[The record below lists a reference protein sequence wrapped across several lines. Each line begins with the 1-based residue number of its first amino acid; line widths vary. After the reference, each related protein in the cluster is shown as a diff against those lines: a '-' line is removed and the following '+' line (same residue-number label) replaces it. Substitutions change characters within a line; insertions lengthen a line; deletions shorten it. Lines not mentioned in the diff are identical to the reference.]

1 MQTRIA
7 YRFPEDGTMLRSVF
21 TYKAGCSFLPYMPN
35 LTSRVVID
43 GGAASGDSS
52 VALTELTPKKV
63 LAFEPSPVQRSEI
76 KEVLRQNG
84 FMEDIEIMPYALSD
98 RNKVIRIADQHGEV
112 FEVNAVT
119 IDEISKE
126 FNVGL
131 IKLDI
136 EGAEFPTLKGAIG
149 TIRRCHPILLICVYH
164 NPEDLFEMPKWLI
177 GQFPEYRFVFRDTEP
192 GNKGAGVHL
201 MMIAWPQQ

>member
-1 MQTRIA
+1 MADGEGKKYIRRLVARKRKVRFVCTLDEAVRYSLVMRTRIA

-131 IKLDI
+131 IKL
-136 EGAEFPTLKGAIG
+136 E
-149 TIRRCHPILLICVYH
+149 V
-164 NPEDLFEMPKWLI
+164 
-177 GQFPEYRFVFRDTEP
+177 
-192 GNKGAGVHL
+192 
-201 MMIAWPQQ
+201 IAKPSSVEHSGDSVA